1 MEKKYYNNL
10 IVSSSPHMVS
20 NENTQRIMGMVILAL
35 LPSLCVSTYVFGPRV
50 LILTAV
56 CMVSAVLFEYLW
68 NVLMK
73 KPQTVGD
80 LSAALTG
87 LLIAFNVPSNLPYY
101 IAIIGSFIAI
111 IIVKQLFGGLG
122 HNLFNPAIT
131 ARIVLFIAF
140 ATQMTTWPVPRT
152 AATDA
157 ITGPT
162 PLGILKNGG
171 GELPSN
177 MDLFLG
183 TVGGSMGEVSAIAL
197 IIGGLFLIWRKV
209 ISPITP
215 LCFIATVF
223 IIALIAGEDPVFHI
237 LAGGV
242 MLGAFF
248 MATDYVTG
256 PLTPAGQMVYGVIL
270 GVLTGI
276 FRVFGASAEGV
287 SYAII
292 LSNILCPLIEKYTVP
307 TAFGKGRYVELTK
320 KLLVENKDT
329 KHVAKEGR

>member
-1 MEKKYYNNL
+1 MEKKYYNKL

-56 CMVSAVLFEYLW
+56 CMVSSVLFEYLW

-248 MATDYVTG
+248 MATDYVTT
-256 PLTPAGQMVYGVIL
+256 PLLPWGKVIFGV
-270 GVLTGI
+270 GCGI
-276 FRVFGASAEGV
+276 MTMLIRLFGSYPEGV
-287 SYAII
+287 SFGI
-292 LSNILCPLIEKYTVP
+292 LLMNILTPHIENFCTNRLYKP
-307 TAFGKGRYVELTK
+307 KKEKKAKKGGAEDA
-320 KLLVENKDT
+320 E
-329 KHVAKEGR
+329 

>member
-248 MATDYVTG
+248 MATDYVTT
-256 PLTPAGQMVYGVIL
+256 PLLPWGKVIFGV
-270 GVLTGI
+270 GCGI
-276 FRVFGASAEGV
+276 MTMLIRLFGSYPEGV
-287 SYAII
+287 SFGI
-292 LSNILCPLIEKYTVP
+292 LLMNILTPHIENFCTNRLYKP
-307 TAFGKGRYVELTK
+307 KKAKKGGAEDA
-320 KLLVENKDT
+320 E
-329 KHVAKEGR
+329 

>member
-10 IVSSSPHMVS
+10 IVSSSPHAVN
-20 NENTQRIMGMVILAL
+20 NEDTKRIMGMVILAL
-35 LPSLCVSTYVFGPRV
+35 IPSLCVSTYVFGPRV

-56 CMVSAVLFEYLW
+56 CVLSSVLFEYLW
-68 NVLMK
+68 NMLMK

-101 IAIIGSFIAI
+101 IAVIGSAIAI
-111 IIVKQLFGGLG
+111 IVVKNLFGGLG

-131 ARIVLFIAF
+131 ARVVLFISF

-157 ITGPT
+157 VTGPT
-162 PLGILKNGG
+162 PLGLLKEGG
-171 GELPSN
+171 ADLPSN
-177 MDLFLG
+177 MDMFLG
-183 TVGGSMGEVSAIAL
+183 TIGGSMGEVSAIAL
-197 IIGGLFLIWRKV
+197 IIGGLFLIWKKV

-215 LCFIATVF
+215 VCFIGTVFVIAFIATGD
-223 IIALIAGEDPVFHI
+223 INMAIFHI

-248 MATDYVTG
+248 MATDYVTT
-256 PLTPAGQMVYGVIL
+256 PLLPLGKVIFGV
-270 GVLTGI
+270 GCGI
-276 FRVFGASAEGV
+276 MTMLVRLFGAYPEGV
-287 SYAII
+287 SFAI
-292 LSNILCPLIEKYTVP
+292 LLMNVLTPHIENFCTNRLYKP
-307 TAFGKGRYVELTK
+307 KKGGAADEK
-320 KLLVENKDT
+320 
-329 KHVAKEGR
+329 

>member
-10 IVSSSPHMVS
+10 IVSSSPHTVN
-20 NENTQRIMGMVILAL
+20 NEDTKRIMGMVILAL
-35 LPSLCVSTYVFGPRV
+35 IPSLCVSTYVFGPRV

-56 CMVSAVLFEYLW
+56 CVLSSVLFEYLW
-68 NVLMK
+68 NMLMK

-101 IAIIGSFIAI
+101 IAVIGSAIAI
-111 IIVKQLFGGLG
+111 IVVKNLFGGLG

-131 ARIVLFIAF
+131 ARVVLFISF

-157 ITGPT
+157 VTGPT
-162 PLGILKNGG
+162 PLGLLKEGG
-171 GELPSN
+171 ADLPSN
-177 MDLFLG
+177 MDMFLG
-183 TVGGSMGEVSAIAL
+183 TIGGSMGEVSAIAL
-197 IIGGLFLIWRKV
+197 IIGGLFLIWKKV

-215 LCFIATVF
+215 VCFIGTVFVIAFIATGD
-223 IIALIAGEDPVFHI
+223 INMAIFHI

-248 MATDYVTG
+248 MATDYVTT
-256 PLTPAGQMVYGVIL
+256 PLLPLGKVIFGV
-270 GVLTGI
+270 GCGI
-276 FRVFGASAEGV
+276 MTMLVRLFGAYPEGV
-287 SYAII
+287 SFAI
-292 LSNILCPLIEKYTVP
+292 LLMNVLTPHIENFCTNRLYKP
-307 TAFGKGRYVELTK
+307 KKGGAADEK
-320 KLLVENKDT
+320 
-329 KHVAKEGR
+329 

>member
-1 MEKKYYNNL
+1 MDKKFYNNL
-10 IVSSSPHMVS
+10 TVSSSPHMVN

-35 LPSLCVSTYVFGPRV
+35 LPSLCVSTYVFGVRV

-56 CMVSAVLFEYLW
+56 CIISSVLFEYLW

-101 IAIIGSFIAI
+101 IAIIGSFVAI
-111 IIVKQLFGGLG
+111 VIVKNLFGGLG

-157 ITGPT
+157 VTGPT

-177 MDLFLG
+177 LDLFLG
-183 TVGGSMGEVSAIAL
+183 TVGGSMGEVSAVAL
-197 IIGGLFLIWRKV
+197 LIGGLFLIWKKV

-215 LCFIATVF
+215 LCFIATVAV
-223 IIALIAGEDPVFHI
+223 IALIAGQDPIFHI

-242 MLGAFF
+242 FLGAFF
-248 MATDYVTG
+248 MATDYVTT
-256 PLTPAGQMVYGVIL
+256 PLLPLGKVIFGVGCGLMTMLIRL
-270 GVLTGI
+270 
-276 FRVFGASAEGV
+276 FGSYPEGV
-287 SYAII
+287 SFGI
-292 LSNILCPLIEKYTVP
+292 LLMNILTPHIDNFCTNRLYK
-307 TAFGKGRYVELTK
+307 TK
-320 KLLVENKDT
+320 KKLEKE
-329 KHVAKEGR
+329 AKKAEKKGGAVNE

>member
-10 IVSSSPHMVS
+10 IVSSSPHLVS

-56 CMVSAVLFEYLW
+56 CMISAVLFEYLW
-68 NVLMK
+68 NLLMK

-111 IIVKQLFGGLG
+111 VVVKNLFGGLG

-140 ATQMTTWPVPRT
+140 ATQMTTWPVPRG
-152 AATDA
+152 AETDA

-171 GELPSN
+171 GEMPSN
-177 MDLFLG
+177 LDLFLG

-197 IIGGLFLIWRKV
+197 LIGGLFLIWRKV

-215 LCFIATVF
+215 LCFIATVAV
-223 IIALIAGEDPVFHI
+223 IALLAGQDPIFHI
-237 LAGGV
+237 CAGGV

-248 MATDYVTG
+248 MATDYVTS
-256 PLTPAGQMVYGVIL
+256 PLLPMGKVIF
-270 GVLTGI
+270 GI
-276 FRVFGASAEGV
+276 GCGLMTMLVRLFGNYPEGV
-287 SYAII
+287 SFGI
-292 LSNILCPLIEKYTVP
+292 LLMNILTPHINNFCTNRLYKPKKK
-307 TAFGKGRYVELTK
+307 AKKGGAANE
-320 KLLVENKDT
+320 E
-329 KHVAKEGR
+329 

>member
-10 IVSSSPHMVS
+10 IVSSSPHAVN
-20 NENTQRIMGMVILAL
+20 NEDTKRIMGMVILAL
-35 LPSLCVSTYVFGPRV
+35 IPSLCVSTYVFGSRV

-56 CMVSAVLFEYLW
+56 CVLSSVLFEYLW
-68 NVLMK
+68 NMLMK

-101 IAIIGSFIAI
+101 IAVIGSAIAI
-111 IIVKQLFGGLG
+111 IVVKNLFGGLG

-131 ARIVLFIAF
+131 ARVVLFISF

-157 ITGPT
+157 VTGPT
-162 PLGILKNGG
+162 PLGLLKEGG
-171 GELPSN
+171 ADLPSN
-177 MDLFLG
+177 MDMFLG
-183 TVGGSMGEVSAIAL
+183 TIGGSMGEVSAIAL
-197 IIGGLFLIWRKV
+197 IIGGLFLIWKKV

-215 LCFIATVF
+215 VCFIGTVFVIAFIATGD
-223 IIALIAGEDPVFHI
+223 INMAIFHI

-248 MATDYVTG
+248 MATDYVTT
-256 PLTPAGQMVYGVIL
+256 PLLPLGKVIFGV
-270 GVLTGI
+270 GCGI
-276 FRVFGASAEGV
+276 MTMLVRLFGAYPEGV
-287 SYAII
+287 SFAI
-292 LSNILCPLIEKYTVP
+292 LLMNVLTPHIENFCTNRLYKP
-307 TAFGKGRYVELTK
+307 KKGGAADEK
-320 KLLVENKDT
+320 
-329 KHVAKEGR
+329 